1 MRELKK
7 DEFRPY
13 KKGLRKCDKQ
23 KREMKKELSELR
35 QQVKDL
41 QELNKKYYILLDK
54 IGRVKHET
62 VKTHGYE
69 FEVRT
74 VIF

>member
-7 DEFRPY
+7 DELRPY
-13 KKGLRKCDKQ
+13 KKGLRKCDRQ
-23 KREMKKELSELR
+23 KKEMKKELAELK

-41 QELNKKYYILLDK
+41 QELNKKYYELLDK
-54 IGRVKHET
+54 LGRVKHEK
-62 VKTHGYE
+62 VYALGFE
-69 FEVRT
+69 FKVSS